1 MWSLRVMGSMIG
13 QSSESW
19 AVVEH
24 LAVTHKPV
32 INNAELVW
40 YNRYDSWLSVVLE
53 DKTFNQG
60 SSKSPLK

>member
-24 LAVTHKPV
+24 LAVTHKPI

-40 YNRYDSWLSVVLE
+40 YNRYDSWLSVV
-53 DKTFNQG
+53 QG
-60 SSKSPLK
+60 K